1 MWSFYKFAFSGL
13 TRLIGKNDEAK
24 ISKTGRQNE
33 AEKFN
38 IAMLPPELLNRVFQ
52 MLIPRD
58 LKCVV
63 QVSQLWR
70 EEGERPGLWEQG
82 VVRATREN
90 RSCMQE
96 VLTTRR
102 MLLVR
107 RLKVQDWESL
117 SDEMLEAVVRHGSL
131 RRLDLRGAS
140 LASLEP
146 DLLARA
152 VAGMEEVQLGNVPVS
167 SQQAEAIFT
176 VVTVQTKLQKL
187 SVSFTDLS
195 SLEPGLLARAVV
207 SLEEVSLRATQLT
220 SQQVEEILEA
230 IN

>member
-1 MWSFYKFAFSGL
+1 MS
-13 TRLIGKNDEAK
+13 T
-24 ISKTGRQNE
+24 
-33 AEKFN
+33 
-38 IAMLPPELLNRVFQ
+38 V
-52 MLIPRD
+52 
-58 LKCVV
+58 
-63 QVSQLWR
+63 
-70 EEGERPGLWEQG
+70 
-82 VVRATREN
+82 
-90 RSCMQE
+90 QE
-96 VLTTRR
+96 VLAGRR

-107 RLKVQDWESL
+107 GLRLPCGESA
-117 SDEMLEAVVRHGSL
+117 SREMLKAVMRHRGL
-131 RRLDLRGAS
+131 RRLDLRGAT

-152 VAGMEEVQLGNVPVS
+152 VAGMEELQLGNGPVS
-167 SQQAEAIFT
+167 SQQAEAIFRA
-176 VVTVQTKLQKL
+176 VTVQTKLQKL